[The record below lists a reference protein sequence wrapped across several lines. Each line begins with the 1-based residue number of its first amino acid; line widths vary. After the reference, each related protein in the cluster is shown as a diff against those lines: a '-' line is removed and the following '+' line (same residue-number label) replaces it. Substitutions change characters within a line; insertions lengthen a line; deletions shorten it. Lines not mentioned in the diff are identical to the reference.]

1 MFNNVVMKTSEE
13 LIEKIKNGD
22 EAAFEELLENHKM
35 MIYKIIYR
43 HNLNVGDYMLDFDSL
58 YQEGIISLY
67 NSVFSFEKN
76 KGMSFSSYAY
86 MIIRSHIQTYIRD
99 VKSDG
104 DDLLSIDNCENVDY
118 HLSMSNF
125 CVAESPIDYH
135 HKIEFE
141 DKLNKFISNLSNE
154 DRQILELRIDDLSY
168 KDISDRLKIN
178 TKRVDNRLRTL
189 RKRLK
194 IYLNDEE

>member
-1 MFNNVVMKTSEE
+1 
-13 LIEKIKNGD
+13 
-22 EAAFEELLENHKM
+22 
-35 MIYKIIYR
+35 
-43 HNLNVGDYMLDFDSL
+43 
-58 YQEGIISLY
+58 
-67 NSVFSFEKN
+67 
-76 KGMSFSSYAY
+76 

-125 CVAESPIDYH
+125 CVAENPIDYH